1 MGFNYFSPIDVSE
14 KIPLDPKIHFNG
26 GYSSNDTNIDNTN
39 NFTEKL
45 SDYQK
50 MLANGTASSGA
61 GSPELDETFMAFY
74 KDYITSIAFNHLFSF
89 TTCLSMFWFSM
100 LWISLTTRQLL
111 WFYMY
116 MCTLACLPISYFV
129 NNYSIELIRKSS
141 PMIELEESKSGP
153 ISIFDYLSK
162 KICLSF
168 SVVPTYSS
176 LSNTRVGFNKSVLDG
191 NFTKNINVL
200 PFYLKYFP
208 VLVLQKH
215 VLING

>member
-39 NFTEKL
+39 NFTEKI

-89 TTCLSMFWFSM
+89 ATCLSMFWFSM

-116 MCTLACLPISYFV
+116 MCTLACLPISYLV

-141 PMIELEESKSGP
+141 PMIELEESKVGP
-153 ISIFDYLSK
+153 ISISDYLSK
-162 KICLSF
+162 KICLF
-168 SVVPTYSS
+168 FNVVHTYSYS
-176 LSNTRVGFNKSVLDG
+176 LYTSLFSTLTFGA
-191 NFTKNINVL
+191 
-200 PFYLKYFP
+200 
-208 VLVLQKH
+208 Q
-215 VLING
+215 

>member
-26 GYSSNDTNIDNTN
+26 GYSSNDTNIDN
-39 NFTEKL
+39 NFTEKV

-116 MCTLACLPISYFV
+116 MCTLACLPISYLV

-141 PMIELEESKSGP
+141 PMIELEESKVGP

-162 KICLSF
+162 KICLF
-168 SVVPTYSS
+168 YYNVVHTYSLFSTLTFGAQSFTS
-176 LSNTRVGFNKSVLDG
+176 LMADFRQDTKRVFS
-191 NFTKNINVL
+191 IIE
-200 PFYLKYFP
+200 YLS
-208 VLVLQKH
+208 
-215 VLING
+215 

>member
-26 GYSSNDTNIDNTN
+26 GYSSNDTNIDN
-39 NFTEKL
+39 NFTEKV

-116 MCTLACLPISYFV
+116 MCTLACLPISYLV

-141 PMIELEESKSGP
+141 PMIELEGSKVGP

-168 SVVPTYSS
+168 SVLHTYYSNSLYTNLFSTLKFGTQSFTSLISS
-176 LSNTRVGFNKSVLDG
+176 SRDKKSFFH
-191 NFTKNINVL
+191 N
-200 PFYLKYFP
+200 
-208 VLVLQKH
+208 
-215 VLING
+215 